1 MAGAYD
7 SNTLSRH
14 FERINERL
22 ARLEEQMALVS
33 EKLGLPFELPNAGVP
48 LEVASLV
55 REGKRLEAIKR
66 YRELTGADFDEARS
80 VVEQL

>member
-1 MAGAYD
+1 MPGAYD

-14 FERINERL
+14 FQQVNERL

-33 EKLGLPFELPNAGVP
+33 EKLGLPFELPTSDVP
-48 LEVASLV
+48 LEVVSLV
-55 REGKRLEAIKR
+55 REGKRLEAVKR

-80 VVEQL
+80 VVELL